1 MVSNGTSSK
10 EGGLA
15 RSFTSGDAPPLL
27 SFPRSSLTKS
37 TNSASVDSQAKE
49 VEPTPPIATK
59 SIDVDILSQSLALAD
74 NIFGLYA
81 LEVWHYNEA
90 SGQLIN
96 VPLKSQDE
104 EAGQSGG
111 GLYVKRMTQE
121 ADSENEYSN
130 SKAMDAYGKLTDRSR
145 KDYLGATPT
154 GPGVGLPGVLWSEA
168 SSKVPN
174 GGLSF
179 GLHSMRGHSSE
190 RHISG
195 GNPISFGGGSNASH
209 EFVNWRE
216 VDVLA
221 NDPDQPYDNRLQ
233 NFAKA
238 GFKLATG
245 IPFDCNGYRGLV
257 LFLANPHAEAKKL
270 RDPANSRFIKH
281 VAHLIGCSVAIQ
293 APLEQAQEFK
303 AKLQADNW
311 HRLKIKLLFIVRLG
325 GSLRQKNREQ
335 DASNSN
341 DCPDAK
347 KRSSIKRLR
356 EASARLRNDFKE
368 TLVEAKEEAK
378 AKGARWLKKIQGGNA
393 VISPSFTFTQ
403 MMWSFLGVA
412 VTHCILSR
420 IDLLIT
426 TESEGE
432 LALVLA
438 PLGALTTL
446 QYNLTAAPASQ
457 PRNAIFAQI
466 FAITTTLLLGYIPGI
481 SPWFRSALAPAIVIP
496 GMAKLG
502 ITHPPAGAAA
512 VVFSSGKLGWVHF
525 GIFLSGVCISITTA
539 VIINNMS
546 DKRQYPISWPL
557 VRKAKSFCAN

>member
-1 MVSNGTSSK
+1 MHRTSLSIGEK
-10 EGGLA
+10 LMCWPMILINHTTTA
-15 RSFTSGDAPPLL
+15 FKTLPRQASSWQRVFRSVRFPVLL
-27 SFPRSSLTKS
+27 WLFVLYS
-37 TNSASVDSQAKE
+37 
-49 VEPTPPIATK
+49 
-59 SIDVDILSQSLALAD
+59 ILSLQV
-74 NIFGLYA
+74 I
-81 LEVWHYNEA
+81 
-90 SGQLIN
+90 
-96 VPLKSQDE
+96 
-104 EAGQSGG
+104 
-111 GLYVKRMTQE
+111 
-121 ADSENEYSN
+121 
-130 SKAMDAYGKLTDRSR
+130 
-145 KDYLGATPT
+145 
-154 GPGVGLPGVLWSEA
+154 
-168 SSKVPN
+168 
-174 GGLSF
+174 
-179 GLHSMRGHSSE
+179 LHFC
-190 RHISG
+190 I
-195 GNPISFGGGSNASH
+195 
-209 EFVNWRE
+209 
-216 VDVLA
+216 
-221 NDPDQPYDNRLQ
+221 
-233 NFAKA
+233 
-238 GFKLATG
+238 
-245 IPFDCNGYRGLV
+245 DCNGYRGLV

-325 GSLRQKNREQ
+325 GSLRQKIREQ

-378 AKGARWLKKIQGGNA
+378 AKGARWLKKIKGGNA
-393 VISPSFTFTQ
+393 GISPSFTFTQ

-496 GMAKLG
+496 GMAK
-502 ITHPPAGAAA
+502 
-512 VVFSSGKLGWVHF
+512 
-525 GIFLSGVCISITTA
+525 
-539 VIINNMS
+539 
-546 DKRQYPISWPL
+546 
-557 VRKAKSFCAN
+557 